1 MSIQTRMAALGS
13 RYDRPRH
20 DYSRD
25 RRETRLLRGHRP
37 PAGGCARRRRVS
49 VSRDDGALLA
59 AADAARA
66 WLGGLPERPVRPEAT
81 AREMLAAFSEALPE
95 HGMDPAEVIRD
106 LAERAG
112 PGLMATGSGR
122 FHGWVIGGALPAAIG
137 ADWLVSAWDQN
148 SAMAEP
154 FPATTMIEQVVAGWV
169 LELLDLPRDASV
181 GFVTGGQMANTA
193 CLAAARN
200 HVLAAHGW
208 DVEAAGLQGAP
219 LVNVVVGAERHD
231 AIDASLRALGLGAST
246 AVVVPADEAGRVRP
260 DALAAVAAGLRGPTI
275 VCLQVGNVNGGAVD
289 SVGAIADAV
298 RRDDLWLHVDGAFG
312 LWARAAP
319 AYRRLVAGV
328 ERADSWATDA
338 HKWLNTPYD
347 CGIAV
352 CAHPLAHRRAM
363 GVRAA
368 YLPDGDAEGLREP
381 IDYNPELS
389 RRARSVPV
397 WAALRH
403 LGRRGVADLV
413 ERCCAMAE
421 LFAASLSEADGVEV
435 LHQDLNQVVVRFLDR
450 TGDGHDAH
458 SRAVLAHAQA
468 GGACYPSGT
477 VWRGVAAVRV
487 SVCSWR
493 TGPEDVARSVA
504 ALLAA
509 HRESPA
515 PRR

>member
-1 MSIQTRMAALGS
+1 MRDPG
-13 RYDRPRH
+13 H
-20 DYSRD
+20 D
-25 RRETRLLRGHRP
+25 E
-37 PAGGCARRRRVS
+37 
-49 VSRDDGALLA
+49 ALLA

-66 WLGGLPERPVRPEAT
+66 WLDSLPGRPVRPDAT
-81 AREMLAAFSEALPE
+81 ARDMLAAFSEPLPE
-95 HGMDPAEVIRD
+95 DGMDPAAVVRD

-112 PGLMATGSGR
+112 PGLMASGSGR

-148 SAMAEP
+148 SAMSEP

-169 LELLDLPRDASV
+169 LDLLDLPRGASV

-208 DVEAAGLQGAP
+208 DVEESGLQGAP
-219 LVNVVVGAERHD
+219 RVTVLVGEQRHD
-231 AIDASLRALGLGAST
+231 SIDASLRALGLGAST
-246 AVVVPADEAGRVRP
+246 ALVVEGDEAGRMRP
-260 DALAAVAAGLRGPTI
+260 EALAAAAGGVRGPTI
-275 VCLQVGNVNGGAVD
+275 VCVQVGNVNGGAVD
-289 SVGAIADAV
+289 AVGEIAEAV
-298 RRDDLWLHVDGAFG
+298 RRDDLWVHADGAFG

-319 AYRRLVAGV
+319 AYRHLVAGV

-352 CAHPLAHRRAM
+352 CAQPSAHRRAM

-368 YLPDGDAEGLREP
+368 YLPHGGDAGLRDP

-397 WAALRH
+397 WAALRQ
-403 LGRRGVADLV
+403 LGRRGVAELV
-413 ERCCAMAE
+413 ERCCRMAE
-421 LFAASLSEADGVEV
+421 RLAALLSEADGVEV
-435 LHQDLNQVVVRFLDR
+435 LHQDLNQVVVRFLDPEGR
-450 TGDGHDAH
+450 DHDAH
-458 SRAVLAHAQA
+458 SRAVVARAQA
-468 GGACYPSGT
+468 EGTCYPSGT
-477 VWRGVAAVRV
+477 VWRGVAGVRLSV
-487 SVCSWR
+487 SSWR
-493 TGPEDVARSVA
+493 TGPEDVDRSVA

-509 HRESPA
+509 HRGSTA
-515 PRR
+515 